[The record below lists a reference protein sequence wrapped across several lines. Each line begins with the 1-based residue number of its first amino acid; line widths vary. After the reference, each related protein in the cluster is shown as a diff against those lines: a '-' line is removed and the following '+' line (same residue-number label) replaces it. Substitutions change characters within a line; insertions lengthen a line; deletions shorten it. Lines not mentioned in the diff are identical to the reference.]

1 MRTPDEPDTHTSPR
15 RARVR
20 PGTAFPR
27 RSPQATW
34 RRRISRAADRLRTR
48 GDDALPP
55 PATSWEQFDER
66 LRSWPPVSPERREW
80 LATQRAIEPFV
91 AEGLRRTRDSGD
103 WSGFELYV
111 LAVFGHPS
119 RAYTDT
125 LCAVLDDERHEAVNS
140 EDVVDALFDVA
151 DPAAVPS
158 LRRAVTWVPDWDE
171 FGQLARKAVWALD
184 RIGTPEAVAAI
195 REEVADDAP
204 FNVVEAAREAFERIE
219 DEDAAFARLRRGAPG
234 RPAAARLPRPRR
246 AGRGAGAASR
256 SRGYYGACTS
266 SWPTAAGG
274 PATASTAWAAG
285 IATTRA
291 TTR

>member
-1 MRTPDEPDTHTSPR
+1 MPVAKP
-15 RARVR
+15 VV
-20 PGTAFPR
+20 
-27 RSPQATW
+27 
-34 RRRISRAADRLRTR
+34 
-48 GDDALPP
+48 LPP
-55 PATSWEQFDER
+55 PAASWEQFDER

-219 DEDAAFARLRRGAPG
+219 DEDAAFARLRAALPDDLPP
-234 RPAAARLPRPRR
+234 PASPDLVEQAEAQVGEPIPRLLRRVYLELADHLTPPRR
-246 AGRGAGAASR
+246 PSRIGAGQH
-256 SRGYYGACTS
+256 
-266 SWPTAAGG
+266 
-274 PATASTAWAAG
+274 ST
-285 IATTRA
+285 
-291 TTR
+291 